1 MSKPKPKLRKPP
13 DRVVD
18 TPEAEAFI
26 KGAAAKGIDSKITKK
41 QAAKTVSQPETK
53 RLNQAPLEK
62 KSYVGFYMG
71 QETCDRLELAR
82 VRLLQITRARKSD
95 VSKSAIVETAVKIA
109 LDDLEANLAQS
120 QLVDKIT
127 G

>member
-1 MSKPKPKLRKPP
+1 
-13 DRVVD
+13 
-18 TPEAEAFI
+18 
-26 KGAAAKGIDSKITKK
+26 
-41 QAAKTVSQPETK
+41 
-53 RLNQAPLEK
+53 
-62 KSYVGFYMG
+62 MG

-82 VRLLQITRARKSD
+82 VRLLQITRARKSE